1 MNIKIKIL
9 NYKVFGGRRWYQYFD
24 FGEGVNNF
32 KYVGERGK
40 YRTQS
45 FVEFI
50 DNLQWGSSEKVVDV
64 GCNAG
69 RYCYEISKKVD
80 SVVGV
85 ELSKAFYKQS
95 LYLKDLYLENGY
107 DLSNVKIE
115 NADITKRFS
124 IFDGATTVFLS
135 KVLYH
140 KSLNGLGEE
149 ILKYISSRKVGRIIV
164 QGHTTQGEL
173 GEDMFIASILEGY
186 GYKVQHIDN
195 HDEYPILVAI
205 KDRVN

>member
-1 MNIKIKIL
+1 MNFKIKIL
-9 NYKVFGGRRWYQYFD
+9 NYKIFGGRRWYQYFD
-24 FGEGVNNF
+24 FGDGLNNF

-50 DNLQWGSSEKVVDV
+50 NNLQWGLREKVVDV

-69 RYCYEISKKVD
+69 TYCYEISKKVD
-80 SVVGV
+80 CVVGV

-95 LYLKDLYLENGY
+95 VYLRNLYLENGY

-124 IFDGATTVFLS
+124 VFDGATTVFLS

-140 KSLNGLGEE
+140 KNLNGLGEE

-173 GEDMFIASILEGY
+173 GEDVFIASILKSY

-205 KDRVN
+205 KDRMN